1 MNKNYNKNPYYTN
14 EDITKAV
21 KLSDDFFNKKYRPQL
36 LKTGNHKLGSNVAI
50 FDLPSIVTCKY
61 KCKDCYAL
69 KAERMYKNTRVMR
82 AFHYEIILQALNDV
96 NKREY
101 LINYINIELR
111 KHSLTYKLPVV
122 RIHASG
128 DLFSKEYMQLWL
140 DIIQQNK
147 DIQFYT
153 YTKQLDNKTID
164 YYNNMY
170 SNFNI
175 VKSLIDDK
183 YKNYGD
189 LDYIYG
195 LAKSLEANKKDYAI
209 CMYGI
214 KDGHQCMG
222 NCTACLR
229 CSNILFKQH

>member
-21 KLSDDFFNKKYRPQL
+21 KLADDFYNKKYRPQL
-36 LKTGNHKLGSNVAI
+36 LKTGNYKLGTNVAI

-69 KAERMYKNTRVMR
+69 KAERMYKQTRVMR
-82 AFHYEIILQALNDV
+82 AFHYEIILQALKDI

-101 LINYINIELR
+101 LINYINVELR

-128 DLFSKEYMQLWL
+128 DLFSKEYLQLWL

-195 LAKSLEANKKDYAI
+195 LAKTLQASNQEYAI

-214 KDGHQCMG
+214 EDGHQCMG

>member
-1 MNKNYNKNPYYTN
+1 MNKNYSKNPYYTK

-21 KLSDDFFNKKYRPQL
+21 KLANDFYNKKYRPQL
-36 LKTGNHKLGSNVAI
+36 LKTGNKKLGSNVAI

-61 KCKDCYAL
+61 KCKDCYAI
-69 KAERMYKNTRVMR
+69 KAERLYKNTRVMR
-82 AFHYEIILQALNDV
+82 AFHYEIILQALQDV

-111 KHSLTYKLPVV
+111 KHALMYKLPVV

-128 DLFSKEYMQLWL
+128 DLFSKEYLQLWL

-153 YTKQLDNKTID
+153 YTKQIDNKTVD
-164 YYNNMY
+164 YYNSMY
-170 SNFNI
+170 NNFNI
-175 VKSLIDDK
+175 VKSLINDK

-195 LAKSLEANKKDYAI
+195 LAKTLRASNQDYAI

-214 KDGHQCMG
+214 EEGHQYMG

>member
-1 MNKNYNKNPYYTN
+1 
-14 EDITKAV
+14 
-21 KLSDDFFNKKYRPQL
+21 
-36 LKTGNHKLGSNVAI
+36 
-50 FDLPSIVTCKY
+50 
-61 KCKDCYAL
+61 
-69 KAERMYKNTRVMR
+69 MYKNTRVMR
-82 AFHYEIILQALNDV
+82 AFHYEIILQALKDIG
-96 NKREY
+96 KREY
-101 LINYINIELR
+101 LINYINVELR

-122 RIHASG
+122 RIHSSG
-128 DLFSKEYMQLWL
+128 DLFSKEYLQLWL

-195 LAKSLEANKKDYAI
+195 LAKTLQASNQDYAI

-214 KDGHQCMG
+214 EDGHQCMG